1 MRNKAAFLDRDGT
14 LNRMLED
21 DYVKTWE
28 EFELLPG
35 AAEAIR
41 ALNAKGYL
49 VILVTN
55 QRGIGKGV
63 MTEED
68 LEQIHRRMCH
78 ELAAAGAQID
88 DIFYCPHNI
97 EDECACRK
105 PKPGLLLEAQAKWDI
120 DLDRSVLIG
129 DMESDM
135 EAGRAVGCATIK
147 VETNKGITKEHLE
160 AVP

>member
-14 LNRMLED
+14 INRMLED

-28 EFELLPG
+28 ELELLPG

-68 LEQIHRRMCH
+68 LEQIHRRMRH

-97 EDECACRK
+97 EDECPCRK

-135 EAGRAVGCATIK
+135 EVGRAVGCATIK